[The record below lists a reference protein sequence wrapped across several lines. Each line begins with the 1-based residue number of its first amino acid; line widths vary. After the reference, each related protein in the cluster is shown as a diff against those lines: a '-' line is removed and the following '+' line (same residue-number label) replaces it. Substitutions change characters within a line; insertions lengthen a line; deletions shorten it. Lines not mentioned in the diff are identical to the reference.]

1 MIVINQGTVR
11 CELYM
16 ELVNLRLFA
25 RVSPSL
31 SPHNSATNPCPSMV
45 YNKSASSGF
54 ARVTT
59 SKSISVKFEEI

>member
-1 MIVINQGTVR
+1 
-11 CELYM
+11 M

-31 SPHNSATNPCPSMV
+31 GPHNSAANPCPSMV